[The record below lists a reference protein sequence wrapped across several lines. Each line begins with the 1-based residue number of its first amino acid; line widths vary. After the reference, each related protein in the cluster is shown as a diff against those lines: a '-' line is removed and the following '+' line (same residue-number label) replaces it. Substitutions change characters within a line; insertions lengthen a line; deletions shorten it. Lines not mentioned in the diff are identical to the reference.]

1 MVMKMKIKNNKNE
14 HVKGD
19 NMKRLI
25 VVLEILILLIG
36 IFYFIYSLFII
47 KNDKMFHIINSFLLT
62 GTIILYLM
70 DNINK
75 KNNIYKILLSLS
87 IGLILTV
94 NILNNFEFFTYKE
107 ISLKNFNN
115 SSINEILNWAKENN
129 IIIEQTYEYS
139 DNIKEFN
146 IISQDILPNTSLK
159 NISKIKVVV
168 SLGPN
173 YDKLVIIPNM
183 TGLTINDVINKK
195 NELLL
200 NNIIIKYEINEDI
213 KKDIIISQSKK
224 GQFTRNTEI
233 VFIVSLGSVNELK
246 PVLMI
251 DLKNKSLFE
260 ATLWLQQNAIKYKLN
275 YEFNTIKKDYIVSH
289 DIKEGTSIN
298 PNSDTVNLIVSKG
311 ESIKVPN
318 LLAMSSDEVVK
329 WISENKLKIEFS
341 DIYDVTVPLGS
352 IISANYKENDEI
364 ETGSLIKIVTSKGQ
378 LKMPEFSSLNEFRN
392 WANKYNINFKEDYQM
407 NNEVLKGEIINFSI
421 KTNDTINPSSTII
434 IYISNGKPVTV
445 PNFMGKSKNE
455 ITNICN
461 NIGLTC
467 AFYIGNYS
475 STPLNNA
482 ISQNFKAGSV
492 VTSGAYITIGLSKGI
507 AKNFTVLMNQSSIQ
521 SCIGSTSCIK
531 NYLTKLFNNNYP
543 GVTINF
549 LEKNSSTYNIDGVI
563 HESSP
568 IKDGSIVTQGNTY
581 YIWITKT

>member
-1 MVMKMKIKNNKNE
+1 
-14 HVKGD
+14 
-19 NMKRLI
+19 
-25 VVLEILILLIG
+25 LILLIG

-233 VFIVSLGSVNELK
+233 VFIVSLGSANELK

-521 SCIGSTSCIK
+521 SCI
-531 NYLTKLFNNNYP
+531 
-543 GVTINF
+543 
-549 LEKNSSTYNIDGVI
+549 
-563 HESSP
+563 
-568 IKDGSIVTQGNTY
+568 
-581 YIWITKT
+581 

>member
-1 MVMKMKIKNNKNE
+1 MKIKNNKNE